1 MRKRPIIVAS
11 AIIAALAAGYAL
23 YSLGVT
29 HGERAAGPRAGIG
42 LRPGDLDPATGRQV
56 LYWQDPMVPGRRF
69 DAPGRSPF
77 MDMQLVPVYAD
88 AGADPGAVTVSPRL
102 QQNLGLR
109 TAEVTRASFAVTIA
123 AAGNVAFNERGE
135 VLVQARAAG
144 YVERLSVRA
153 QFDRV
158 TAGQPLAEIYVPDW
172 VAAQREFL
180 SVLRLRGTDL
190 EHLGAAARERMRQAG
205 MTEEQIRRVEQRGE
219 VDARLTIT
227 APIAGVVVELGAREG
242 LTVAPG
248 SLLFKLNSLDTV
260 WVNAAVPEREAAQ
273 LAPGAAIEARTV
285 ALPGR
290 VWQGTVQAVLPAVDA
305 ATRTVTVRVEIDNAD
320 GALKP
325 GMFASLTLA
334 GPSTEALSVPTEAL
348 IRTGLRTVAIVV
360 EPSGGFRPVDVV
372 TGAESGDRTEIV
384 SGLAAGQRIVASG
397 QFLIDSE
404 ASFRAATER
413 LDAGA
418 VGPRP

>member
-1 MRKRPIIVAS
+1 MRKKPIIVAS
-11 AIIAALAAGYAL
+11 AIVAALAAGYGL

-29 HGERAAGPRAGIG
+29 HGERAAGPRAGTG
-42 LRPGDLDPATGRQV
+42 LRPGDLDPATGRRI

-69 DAPGRSPF
+69 DAPGKSPF

-109 TAEVTRASFAVTIA
+109 TAEVTRASFAVAIA
-123 AAGNVAFNERGE
+123 AAGDVAFNERGE

-190 EHLGAAARERMRQAG
+190 EFVGAAARERMRQAG

-219 VDARLTIT
+219 VDGRVTIT

-242 LTVAPG
+242 LTVEPG
-248 SLLFKLNSLDTV
+248 ALLFKLNSLDTV

-273 LAPGAAIEARTV
+273 LAPGAAIEARTA

-305 ATRTVTVRVEIDNAD
+305 ATRTVKVRVEIDNAD
-320 GALKP
+320 GALLP

-348 IRTGLRTVAIVV
+348 IRTGRRTVAIVV
-360 EPSGGFRPVDVV
+360 EPSGAFRPVDVV

-384 SGLAAGQRIVASG
+384 SGLAAGQRIVASS

-418 VGPRP
+418 VEPRP